1 MTDALKTLKFMAFDV
16 DGVLTDGKLTYL
28 PDGSETKTFYTLDGA
43 GIRML
48 QKAGITVG
56 WITGRSSSAVEHRA
70 KNLGITHL
78 AQGVSDKHKVLATWL
93 AEAQLDFGE
102 AGFMGDDL
110 IDLAVMKACGFSAAP
125 ANAVAIVRE
134 HADLVTVERGGDGA
148 VRAVCEDILKAQNK
162 LDTFLNSGIH

>member
-1 MTDALKTLKFMAFDV
+1 MSDALTKLKFMAFDV

-56 WITGRSSSAVEHRA
+56 WITGRSSPAVEHRA

-78 AQGVSDKHKVLATWL
+78 AQGVSDKHTVFATWL
-93 AEAQLDFGE
+93 TEAGLDFAQ

-110 IDLAVMKACGFSAAP
+110 IDLAVMKACAFAAAP
-125 ANAVAIVRE
+125 ANAVAVVRAQ
-134 HADLVTVERGGDGA
+134 ADLVTAERGGDGA
-148 VRAVCEDILKAQNK
+148 VRTVCEHILKAQNK
-162 LDTFLNSGIH
+162 LDAFLNTGIH

>member
-1 MTDALKTLKFMAFDV
+1 MTTALKNLKFMAFDV

-56 WITGRSSSAVEHRA
+56 WITGRSSPAVEHRA

-78 AQGVSDKHKVLATWL
+78 AQGASDKLKVYSAWL
-93 AEAQLDFGE
+93 AEAGVDFSQ

-110 IDLAVMKACGFSAAP
+110 IDLAVMKACAFSAAP
-125 ANAVAIVRE
+125 ANAVAIVRAQ
-134 HADLVTVERGGDGA
+134 ADLVTAERGGEGA
-148 VRAVCEDILKAQNK
+148 VRTVSEYILKAQNK
-162 LDTFLNSGIH
+162 LDAFLHSGIH

>member
-1 MTDALKTLKFMAFDV
+1 MSAALKNLKFMAFDV

-56 WITGRSSSAVEHRA
+56 WITGRSSAAVEHRA

-78 AQGVSDKHKVLATWL
+78 AQGVGDKHKVFATWL
-93 AEAQLDFGE
+93 ADAGLDFAQ

-110 IDLAVMKACGFSAAP
+110 IDLAVMKACAFSAAP
-125 ANAVAIVRE
+125 ANAVAIVRD
-134 HADLVTVERGGDGA
+134 HADFVTTERGGDGA
-148 VRAVCEDILKAQNK
+148 VRTVCEHILSAQNK
-162 LDTFLNSGIH
+162 LDAFLNSGIH

>member
-1 MTDALKTLKFMAFDV
+1 MTDALKQLRFMAFDV

-56 WITGRSSSAVEHRA
+56 WITGRSSPAVEHRA

-78 AQGVSDKHKVLATWL
+78 AQGVGDKHKVYAAWL
-93 AEAQLDFGE
+93 AEAGLDFSQ

-110 IDLAVMKACGFSAAP
+110 IDLAVMKACAFSAAP

-134 HADLVTVERGGDGA
+134 QATFLTTERGGDGA
-148 VRAVCEDILKAQNK
+148 VRSVCEHILQAQNK
-162 LDTFLNSGIH
+162 LDAFLNSGIH

>member
-1 MTDALKTLKFMAFDV
+1 MSDALKNLRFMAFDV

-48 QKAGITVG
+48 QKAGISVG
-56 WITGRSSSAVEHRA
+56 WITGRSSPAVEHRA
-70 KNLGITHL
+70 RNLGITHL
-78 AQGVSDKHKVLATWL
+78 AQGVSDKRKVFATWL
-93 AEAQLDFGE
+93 SEAGLDFSQ

-110 IDLAVMKACGFSAAP
+110 IDLAVMQACAFSSAP

-134 HADLVTVERGGDGA
+134 QADLVTVEFGGNGA
-148 VRAVCEDILKAQNK
+148 VRSVCEHILSAQNK
-162 LDTFLNSGIH
+162 LDAFLNSGIH

>member
-1 MTDALKTLKFMAFDV
+1 MSGAIKNLKFMAFDV

-56 WITGRSSSAVEHRA
+56 WITGRSSPAVEHRA

-78 AQGVSDKHKVLATWL
+78 AQGVSDKHTVYATWL
-93 AEAQLDFGE
+93 TEAGMDFTQ

-110 IDLAVMKACGFSAAP
+110 IDLAVMKACAFSAAP
-125 ANAVAIVRE
+125 ANAVAVVR
-134 HADLVTVERGGDGA
+134 AQATLVTAERGGDGA
-148 VRAVCEDILKAQNK
+148 VRTVCEHILEAQGK
-162 LDTFLNSGIH
+162 LDGFLNSGIH

>member
-1 MTDALKTLKFMAFDV
+1 MSDALKHLKFMAFDV
-16 DGVLTDGKLTYL
+16 DGVLTDGRLTYL

-48 QKAGITVG
+48 QKSGITVG
-56 WITGRSSSAVEHRA
+56 WITGRSSAAVAHRA

-78 AQGVSDKHKVLATWL
+78 AQGVSDKHKVFSTWL
-93 AEAQLDFGE
+93 ADAELDFAQ

-110 IDLAVMKACGFSAAP
+110 IDLSVMKACAFSAAP

-134 HADLVTVERGGDGA
+134 EADFVTPERGGDGA
-148 VRAVCEDILKAQNK
+148 VRTVCEHILHAQNK
-162 LDTFLNSGIH
+162 LDAFLTSGIH

>member
-1 MTDALKTLKFMAFDV
+1 MSDALQQIRFMAFDV

-56 WITGRSSSAVEHRA
+56 WITGRTSTAVEHRA
-70 KNLGITHL
+70 RNLGITHL
-78 AQGVSDKHKVLATWL
+78 AQGVSDKHKVFSTWL
-93 AEAQLDFGE
+93 SEAGLAFSQ

-110 IDLAVMKACGFSAAP
+110 IDLAVMKACAFSAAP

-134 HADLVTVERGGDGA
+134 SADIVTSERGGDGA
-148 VRAVCEDILKAQNK
+148 VRAVCEYLLKAQNK
-162 LDTFLNSGIH
+162 LDAFLNSGIH

>member
-1 MTDALKTLKFMAFDV
+1 MTDALKQLRFMAFDV

-56 WITGRSSSAVEHRA
+56 WITGRSSPAVEHRA

-78 AQGVSDKHKVLATWL
+78 AQGVSDKHKVYAAWL
-93 AEAQLDFGE
+93 AEAGLDFSQ

-110 IDLAVMKACGFSAAP
+110 IDLAVMKACAFSAAP
-125 ANAVAIVRE
+125 ANAVTIVRE
-134 HADLVTVERGGDGA
+134 HATLVTAERGGDGA
-148 VRAVCEDILKAQNK
+148 VRTVCERILKDQDK
-162 LDTFLNSGIH
+162 LDAFLNSGIH

>member
-1 MTDALKTLKFMAFDV
+1 MSGAIKNLKFMAFDV

-48 QKAGITVG
+48 QKAGIMVG
-56 WITGRSSSAVEHRA
+56 WITGRSSPAVEHRA

-78 AQGVSDKHKVLATWL
+78 AQGVSDKHSVYATWL
-93 AEAQLDFGE
+93 TEAGIDFTQ

-110 IDLAVMKACGFSAAP
+110 IDLAVMKACAFSAAP
-125 ANAVAIVRE
+125 ANAVAVVR
-134 HADLVTVERGGDGA
+134 AQATLVTAERGGDGA
-148 VRAVCEDILKAQNK
+148 VRAVCEHILEAQHK
-162 LDTFLNSGIH
+162 LEAFLNSGIH

>member
-1 MTDALKTLKFMAFDV
+1 MSGALANIKFMAFDV

-56 WITGRSSSAVEHRA
+56 WITGRSSPAVQHRA

-78 AQGVSDKHKVLATWL
+78 AQGVSDKHAVYATWL
-93 AEAQLDFGE
+93 TEAGLDFTQ

-110 IDLAVMKACGFSAAP
+110 IDLAVMKACAFSAAP
-125 ANAVAIVRE
+125 ANAVAIVRAQ
-134 HADLVTVERGGDGA
+134 ADLVTVERGGDGA
-148 VRAVCEDILKAQNK
+148 VRTVCEHILQAQGK
-162 LDTFLNSGIH
+162 LDAFLNSGIH

>member
-1 MTDALKTLKFMAFDV
+1 MSDALKHLKFMAFDV

-56 WITGRSSSAVEHRA
+56 WITGRSSPAVEHRA

-78 AQGVSDKHKVLATWL
+78 AQGVSDKHAVYATWL
-93 AEAQLDFGE
+93 TAAGLDFTQ

-110 IDLAVMKACGFSAAP
+110 IDLAVMKACAFSAAP
-125 ANAVAIVRE
+125 ANAVAVVRE
-134 HADLVTVERGGDGA
+134 QADFVTTERGGDGA
-148 VRAVCEDILKAQNK
+148 VRTVCEHILEARHQ
-162 LDTFLNSGIH
+162 LAVFLNSGIH

>member
-1 MTDALKTLKFMAFDV
+1 MVDALKTLKFMAFDV

-56 WITGRSSSAVEHRA
+56 WITGRSSPAVEHRA

-78 AQGVSDKHKVLATWL
+78 AQGVGDKHKVFAAWL
-93 AEAQLDFGE
+93 AEAKLDFAE

-110 IDLAVMKACGFSAAP
+110 IDLAVMKASGFSAAP

-148 VRAVCEDILKAQNK
+148 VRTVCEHILKAQNK
-162 LDTFLNSGIH
+162 LDAFLHSGIH

>member
-1 MTDALKTLKFMAFDV
+1 MTDALKQLRFMAFDV

-56 WITGRSSSAVEHRA
+56 WITGRSSPAVEHRA

-78 AQGVSDKHKVLATWL
+78 AQGVSDKHKVYAAWL
-93 AEAQLDFGE
+93 AEAGLDFSQ

-110 IDLAVMKACGFSAAP
+110 IDLAVMKACAFSAAP
-125 ANAVAIVRE
+125 ANAVTIVRE
-134 HADLVTVERGGDGA
+134 HATLVTAERGGDGA
-148 VRAVCEDILKAQNK
+148 VRTVCERILKAQDK
-162 LDTFLNSGIH
+162 LDAFLNSGIH

>member
-110 IDLAVMKACGFSAAP
+110 IDLAVMKACAFSAAP

>member
-1 MTDALKTLKFMAFDV
+1 MSDALKHLKFMAFDV

-56 WITGRSSSAVEHRA
+56 WITGRSSPAVEHRA
-70 KNLGITHL
+70 RNLGITHL
-78 AQGVSDKHKVLATWL
+78 AQAVSDKHAVYATWL
-93 AEAQLDFGE
+93 AEAGLDFTQ

-110 IDLAVMKACGFSAAP
+110 IDLAVMKACAFSAAP
-125 ANAVAIVRE
+125 ANAVAVVRE
-134 HADLVTVERGGDGA
+134 QADFVTTERGGDGA
-148 VRAVCEDILKAQNK
+148 VRTVCEHILEAQHQ
-162 LDTFLNSGIH
+162 LAVFLNSGIH

>member
-1 MTDALKTLKFMAFDV
+1 MSGAIKKLKFMAFDV

-56 WITGRSSSAVEHRA
+56 WITGRSSPAVEHRA

-78 AQGVSDKHKVLATWL
+78 AQGVSDKHTVYATWL
-93 AEAQLDFGE
+93 TEAGMDFTQ

-110 IDLAVMKACGFSAAP
+110 IDLAVMQACAFSAAP
-125 ANAVAIVRE
+125 ANAVAVVR
-134 HADLVTVERGGDGA
+134 AQATLVTAERGGDGA
-148 VRAVCEDILKAQNK
+148 VRTVCEHILEAQGK
-162 LDTFLNSGIH
+162 LDGFLNSGIH

>member
-1 MTDALKTLKFMAFDV
+1 MSDSLKNLKFMAFDV

-56 WITGRSSSAVEHRA
+56 WITGRSSAAVEHRA

-78 AQGVSDKHKVLATWL
+78 AQGVGDKQKVFATWL
-93 AEAQLDFGE
+93 GDAGLDFAQ

-110 IDLAVMKACGFSAAP
+110 IDLAVMKACAFSAAP

-134 HADLVTVERGGDGA
+134 HADFVTTERGGDGA
-148 VRAVCEDILKAQNK
+148 VRTVCEHILSAQNK
-162 LDTFLNSGIH
+162 LDAFLNSGIH

>member
-1 MTDALKTLKFMAFDV
+1 MSDALTHLRFMAFDV
-16 DGVLTDGKLTYL
+16 DGVLTDGRLTYL

-48 QKAGITVG
+48 QKSGITVG
-56 WITGRSSSAVEHRA
+56 WITGRSSAAVEHRA

-78 AQGVSDKHKVLATWL
+78 AQGVNDKQKVLATWL
-93 AEAQLDFGE
+93 TEAKLDFSA

-110 IDLAVMKACGFSAAP
+110 IDLAVMKACAFSAAP

-134 HADLVTVERGGDGA
+134 HADLVTPERGGDGA
-148 VRAVCEDILKAQNK
+148 VRTVCEYILKAQNK
-162 LDTFLNSGIH
+162 LDAFLNSGIH

>member
-1 MTDALKTLKFMAFDV
+1 MSDALKTLKFMAFDV

-48 QKAGITVG
+48 QKAGISVG
-56 WITGRSSSAVEHRA
+56 WITGRSSPAVAHRA

-78 AQGVSDKHKVLATWL
+78 AQGVGDKHKVFAAWL
-93 AEAQLDFGE
+93 AEAKLDFAE

-134 HADLVTVERGGDGA
+134 NADLVTAERGGDGA
-148 VRAVCEDILKAQNK
+148 VRAVCEHILKAQNK
-162 LDTFLNSGIH
+162 LDDFLNSGIH

>member
-1 MTDALKTLKFMAFDV
+1 MSDALKNLRFMAFDV

-56 WITGRSSSAVEHRA
+56 WITGRSSPAVEHRA

-93 AEAQLDFGE
+93 GDAGLDFAQ

-110 IDLAVMKACGFSAAP
+110 IDLAVMKACAFSAAP
-125 ANAVAIVRE
+125 ANAVAIVRD
-134 HADLVTVERGGDGA
+134 HADFVTTERGGDGA
-148 VRAVCEDILKAQNK
+148 VRKVCEHILSAQNK
-162 LDTFLNSGIH
+162 LDAFLNSGIH

>member
-1 MTDALKTLKFMAFDV
+1 MSNALQQLKFMAFDV

-56 WITGRSSSAVEHRA
+56 WITGRSSAAVAHRA

-78 AQGVSDKHKVLATWL
+78 AQGVSDKQQVFAAWL
-93 AEAQLDFGE
+93 AEAGLDFSQ

-110 IDLAVMKACGFSAAP
+110 IDLAVMQRCSFSAAP
-125 ANAVAIVRE
+125 ANAVSVVRAE
-134 HADLVTVERGGDGA
+134 ADLVTTERGGDGA
-148 VRAVCEDILKAQNK
+148 VRMVCEHILHAQGK
-162 LDTFLNSGIH
+162 LAAFLNSGIH

>member
-1 MTDALKTLKFMAFDV
+1 MSAALQNLKFMAFDV

-56 WITGRSSSAVEHRA
+56 WITGRSSAAVEHRA

-78 AQGVSDKHKVLATWL
+78 AQGVGDKHKVFATWL
-93 AEAQLDFGE
+93 AAAGLDFAQ

-110 IDLAVMKACGFSAAP
+110 IDLAVMKACAFSAAP
-125 ANAVAIVRE
+125 ANAVAIVRD
-134 HADLVTVERGGDGA
+134 HADFVTTERGGDGA
-148 VRAVCEDILKAQNK
+148 VRTVCEHILSAQNK
-162 LDTFLNSGIH
+162 LDAFLNSGIH

>member
-1 MTDALKTLKFMAFDV
+1 MSDALKSLKFMAFDV

-56 WITGRSSSAVEHRA
+56 WITGRSSPAVEHRA

-78 AQGVSDKHKVLATWL
+78 AQSASDKYKVYSAWL
-93 AEAQLDFGE
+93 AEAGIDFSQ

-110 IDLAVMKACGFSAAP
+110 IDLAVMKACAFSAAP
-125 ANAVAIVRE
+125 ANAIAVLRE
-134 HADLVTVERGGDGA
+134 HANLVTAERGGEGA
-148 VRAVCEDILKAQNK
+148 VRTVCEYILKAQNK
-162 LDTFLNSGIH
+162 LDAFLHSGIH

>member
-1 MTDALKTLKFMAFDV
+1 MSDALKHLKFMAFDV

-56 WITGRSSSAVEHRA
+56 WITGRSSPAVEHRA
-70 KNLGITHL
+70 RNLGITHL
-78 AQGVSDKHKVLATWL
+78 AQGVSDKHAVYATWL
-93 AEAQLDFGE
+93 AAAGLDFTQ

-110 IDLAVMKACGFSAAP
+110 IDLAVMKACAFSAAP
-125 ANAVAIVRE
+125 ANAVAVVRE
-134 HADLVTVERGGDGA
+134 QADFVTTERGGDGA
-148 VRAVCEDILKAQNK
+148 VRTVCEHILEAQNQ
-162 LDTFLNSGIH
+162 LAVFLNSGIH